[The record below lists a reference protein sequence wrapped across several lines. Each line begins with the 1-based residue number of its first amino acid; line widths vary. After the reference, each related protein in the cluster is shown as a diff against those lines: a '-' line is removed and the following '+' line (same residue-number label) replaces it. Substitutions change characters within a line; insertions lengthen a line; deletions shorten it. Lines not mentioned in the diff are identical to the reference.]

1 MAGNSK
7 RQGAVRNA
15 DKKKKPTVGSGGNRR
30 DALAGKGPTPK
41 ATERPGH
48 VAKKREDAKE
58 RAAAKEA
65 ARRPHKNR
73 RRSEQTGEVVAGRNP
88 VAEALAA
95 GVPAL
100 KLHIQRSID
109 SDPRI
114 KQAMA
119 AALTLGIPIAEHSRD
134 DLTDLCDG
142 VVHQGIAL
150 SVAPYEYAD
159 FEDLLGLGTDR
170 RPALL
175 IALDG
180 ITDTRNLGA
189 IIRSA
194 AAFGG
199 TGIVIPN
206 RRSASVT
213 AAAWRTSAGAL
224 AHVPVA
230 QVTNLTRSI
239 EAAKSAGFMTVG
251 LAGESSTPLGEVDLG
266 SEPVMLVIGSEG
278 KGLGRLVAQSC
289 DFRVGIPISDR
300 VESLNA
306 GVAAGIALYAVV
318 AGRPGA

>member
-1 MAGNSK
+1 VAGNSQ
-7 RQGAVRNA
+7 RQGAIRNA

-48 VAKKREDAKE
+48 VAKKREDAKS

-65 ARRPHKNR
+65 ERRPQKNR
-73 RRSEQTGEVVAGRNP
+73 RRSVADGEVVAGRNP
-88 VAEALAA
+88 VVEALAA

-100 KLHIQRSID
+100 KLYVQRAVD

-114 KQAMA
+114 KQAMSG
-119 AALTLGIPIAEHSRD
+119 ALTLGLPIAECSRD
-134 DLTDLCDG
+134 ELSDLCDG

-150 SVAPYEYAD
+150 SVAPYEYTE

-175 IALDG
+175 MALDG

-189 IIRSA
+189 IVRSA
-194 AAFGG
+194 VAFGG
-199 TGIVIPN
+199 TGLVIPN

-224 AHVPVA
+224 AHMPVA

-239 EAAKSAGFMTVG
+239 EAAKKAGFMTVG
-251 LAGESSTPLGEVDLG
+251 LAGESDMPIADADLG
-266 SEPVMLVIGSEG
+266 NEPVMLVIGSEG
-278 KGLGRLVAQSC
+278 KGLGRLVAETC
-289 DFRVGIPISDR
+289 DYRVGIPITDR

-306 GVAAGIALYAVV
+306 SVAAGIALYSVV
-318 AGRPGA
+318 AGRSR